1 MSGAPLVYTPPGYTT
16 TNVLYGLGILFTAPN
31 PSAGVG
37 ASVPSDQ
44 NLGVGTSWTGLG
56 WTYVGSTEAGV
67 TLTFNPTTQDINIEE
82 QPTPV
87 GVAISTADLQL
98 TTNLSEETLANINLA
113 WGNGGSV
120 AVTAPGAGQPGKSV
134 LTLSTNF
141 QTVSAAIIGKNQEG
155 YARVLYVPVMVSAGQ
170 VQTAFRRAAQQ
181 RLYPLTLSVICP
193 FSDITWTD
201 LTAIATS

>member
-1 MSGAPLVYTPPGYTT
+1 MAGPPLVYSPPAYTV
-16 TNVLYGLGILFTAPN
+16 TNVLYGVGIMFYQNN
-31 PSAGVG
+31 PSPGVG

-44 NLGVGTSWTGLG
+44 NLGVASSWTGLG
-56 WTYVGSTEAGV
+56 WNYIGSTEAGI
-67 TLTFNPTTQDINIEE
+67 TMTFNPATQNINIEE

-87 GVAISTADLQL
+87 AVAINTADLQF
-98 TTNLSEETLANINLA
+98 TAVLSEETLASINVT
-113 WGNGGSV
+113 WGNGGST

-141 QTVSAAIIGKNQEG
+141 QTVSVAVIGKNQLG
-155 YARVLYVPVMVSAGQ
+155 FARVLYVPVMVSAGQ

-181 RLYPLTLSVICP
+181 RLYPITLSAVCA
-193 FSDITWTD
+193 FNTITWTD